1 MSTSDKSN
9 KKIQKSKVK
18 RKINKNKLRK
28 KGIWMRNVLTRKI
41 LLPFKSIGSNI
52 RENIKK
58 TLEETLYNKCS
69 KEGYIKKKSIQI
81 LSYSSGVVEANT
93 VVFDVMFECDICRPV
108 EGQIIPCK
116 VMNVTRAGI
125 RAKYTREEDSP
136 ITIFIARDHH
146 YNNEE
151 FSKINLN
158 DIINVKVIGQRY
170 ELNDTFI
177 SVIGELIQINNKESS
192 LNELTGGSKFT
203 SKKNRK

>member
-1 MSTSDKSN
+1 MSTSDKGN

-18 RKINKNKLRK
+18 RKINKKKIRR
-28 KGIWMRNVLTRKI
+28 KGIWMRNILTRKI

-58 TLEETLYNKCS
+58 TLEEILYNKCS

-125 RAKYTREEDSP
+125 RAKYTREEESP

-151 FSKINLN
+151 FSQKKEDD
-158 DIINVKVIGQRY
+158 DISIKVIGIRY
-170 ELNDTFI
+170 ELNDETI
-177 SVIGELIQINNKESS
+177 SVLGELI
-192 LNELTGGSKFT
+192 F
-203 SKKNRK
+203 SKKKPKTKVTIIGE